1 MSLFRID
8 YLYASDSAAT
18 RDDVR
23 PTHRAWLAGL
33 DGSEASDGVKLVA
46 AGPLG
51 AEEAMLIFQAP
62 DSETV
67 SASLEKDPF
76 AEAGVI
82 DLVTVREWT
91 PATGELAH
99 YA

>member
-8 YLYASDSAAT
+8 YLYAADSAAT
-18 RDDVR
+18 RDEVR

-33 DGSEASDGVKLVA
+33 DGTEASDGVKLVA

-51 AEEAMLIFQAP
+51 AQEAMLIFRAP
-62 DSETV
+62 DSQRV
-67 SASLEKDPF
+67 GAVLERDPF

-82 DLVTVREWT
+82 DLTTVREWT
-91 PATGELAH
+91 PTTGELAH

>member
-8 YLYASDSAAT
+8 YLYADDSAST
-18 RDDVR
+18 RDEVR
-23 PTHRAWLAGL
+23 PSHRSWLAGL
-33 DGSEASDGVKLVA
+33 DGSETSGNVKLVA
-46 AGPLG
+46 AGPIG
-51 AEEAMLIFQAP
+51 SEEAMLIFQAP

-82 DLVTVREWT
+82 DLVTVRKWT